1 MKRSLPMLCL
11 FFVVGWFASS
21 QANELVDL
29 VDNTGQLRLSLW
41 NGTKMNLSTTN
52 RLEKAQLAK
61 LSLECKSCANRNSGH
76 YEIEKRQETGD
87 EAQTTLVQAQ
97 DPGDILNY
105 PFKPPQPIKTWRKPL
120 GWSLVG
126 VGGAAAITGFIFHMV
141 AWDLSSEKVTPAEK
155 PARDKEIDNY
165 MLGAIILYGS
175 GVLVAGTGL
184 VLLLWEEYMP
194 FTPHVVVSPKQ
205 ASLAISGVF

>member
-1 MKRSLPMLCL
+1 
-11 FFVVGWFASS
+11 
-21 QANELVDL
+21 
-29 VDNTGQLRLSLW
+29 
-41 NGTKMNLSTTN
+41 
-52 RLEKAQLAK
+52 
-61 LSLECKSCANRNSGH
+61 
-76 YEIEKRQETGD
+76 
-87 EAQTTLVQAQ
+87 
-97 DPGDILNY
+97 
-105 PFKPPQPIKTWRKPL
+105 L